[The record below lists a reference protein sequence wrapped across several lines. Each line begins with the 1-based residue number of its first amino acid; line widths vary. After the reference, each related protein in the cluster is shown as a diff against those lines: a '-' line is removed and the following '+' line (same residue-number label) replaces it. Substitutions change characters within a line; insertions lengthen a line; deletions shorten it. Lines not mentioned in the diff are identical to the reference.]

1 MKGGATEA
9 SIFQSGN
16 SQAVRIPREY
26 RFDTDVVEIFTP
38 IGNNDLWIAAHARAL
53 DATLV
58 MNNLREFE
66 RVAGLTLEN
75 WV

>member
-1 MKGGATEA
+1 MEA

-38 IGNNDLWIAAHARAL
+38 IGNNDLWIAAHAR
-53 DATLV
+53 DRKSV
-58 MNNLREFE
+58 
-66 RVAGLTLEN
+66 V
-75 WV
+75 